1 MEYKKKENI
10 PKDEKELKKFI
21 NDKIKKSNFST
32 NLNDTFDQNNPS
44 YKIVDNNV
52 QRLTEKY
59 IYMEK
64 ILILYMIL
72 KKIIKILDLPL
83 LLLL

>member
-1 MEYKKKENI
+1 LEYKKKENI

-32 NLNDTFDQNNPS
+32 NLNDTFNQKNPS

-59 IYMEK
+59 IYGK
-64 ILILYMIL
+64 NPNPLYDL
-72 KKIIKILDLPL
+72 KKNNKKIWDLPRL
-83 LLLL
+83 LLL

>member
-1 MEYKKKENI
+1 M
-10 PKDEKELKKFI
+10 KKFI

-52 QRLTEKY
+52 QRLTEKG
-59 IYMEK
+59 K
-64 ILILYMIL
+64 NPNPLYDL
-72 KKIIKILDLPL
+72 KKNNKNFGFASVITAIINNPFAKNNS
-83 LLLL
+83 

>member
-1 MEYKKKENI
+1 M
-10 PKDEKELKKFI
+10 KKFI

-32 NLNDTFDQNNPS
+32 NLNDTFNQNNPS

-59 IYMEK
+59 IYGK
-64 ILILYMIL
+64 NPNPLYDL
-72 KKIIKILDLPL
+72 KKIIKILDLPRL
-83 LLLL
+83 LLL